1 VSPAEVKALIAQR
14 EDARQR
20 LLEERE
26 DLQSR
31 INAIDQALTMHNFA
45 PHAPSVPSDKPGLR
59 QRPRLSV
66 EEVGRPGLPI
76 NSGDVLHATALF
88 YGFTVAAVKGE
99 SRFST
104 VALVRHVGMHLSRT
118 LTRESTPEIG
128 RTFGGRDHTTV
139 ISACQKVE
147 ELLRVDE
154 GLRGE
159 VEVLESVLRKAMALR
174 FQSVQDKESPK

>member
-1 VSPAEVKALIAQR
+1 MSPEEIKALIAQR
-14 EDARQR
+14 ESARQK

-31 INAIDQALTMHNFA
+31 IHTIDQALAMHTFA
-45 PHAPSVPSDKPGLR
+45 PNTPSVPSDKPGLR

-66 EEVGRPGLPI
+66 EDVGRPGLPI

-88 YGFTVAAVKGE
+88 YGFTVAAIKGE

-104 VALVRHVGMHLSRT
+104 VTLARHVGIHLARA
-118 LTRESTPEIG
+118 LTRESTPELG

-139 ISACQKVE
+139 ISACRRVE
-147 ELLRVDE
+147 ELLKTDE

-174 FQSVQDKESPK
+174 FQSVEEKERPK